1 MRRREGYI
9 TIKDLQRQHSDIS
22 YQRLNRAVGCLRKAG
37 LISPWRGRN
46 NELQM
51 SPGHALLV
59 ERLVQ
64 LMRRDYGVKKA
75 VTFLDAQVAKERVE
89 KMQDSVERLVSGNP
103 DLEEKC
109 RAVGLLGEPK
119 VGKK

>member
-1 MRRREGYI
+1 
-9 TIKDLQRQHSDIS
+9 
-22 YQRLNRAVGCLRKAG
+22 
-37 LISPWRGRN
+37 
-46 NELQM
+46 M